1 MWHLLRYCTYILC
14 RLWKL
19 ILCCSLSIPQLAQ
32 LLNVFFLSLPFLGW
46 KLEGCRLPLQLQN
59 QQEHFQMPSG
69 NRILASC
76 HVLYDISIFSTL
88 PERERQKEKK
98 KNKEKQVQFQHSSN
112 EQRLP
117 VVQND
122 FVVWWDI
129 CLYNIT
135 GLSFLWHNPAM
146 WSEGKTVSNGSLCFH
161 PVYIGQIFES
171 IVMGQVLGDL
181 CCLALGLGSVKSRLP
196 LQSLQLLASHFC
208 I

>member
-1 MWHLLRYCTYILC
+1 MY
-14 RLWKL
+14 
-19 ILCCSLSIPQLAQ
+19 
-32 LLNVFFLSLPFLGW
+32 FFSLPFLGW
-46 KLEGCRLPLQLQN
+46 KLEGCQLPLQLQN

-69 NRILASC
+69 SRILASC

-88 PERERQKEKK
+88 PEWERQKEKN
-98 KNKEKQVQFQHSSN
+98 NKEKQVQFQHSSN

-146 WSEGKTVSNGSLCFH
+146 WSEGKTVSNGSLF
-161 PVYIGQIFES
+161 PPS
-171 IVMGQVLGDL
+171 IYRTDIWVHRNGPSPGWPLLFSSRPWVSEEQTAFAKFTAARFTLLHLDL
-181 CCLALGLGSVKSRLP
+181 FYQGAMSERKMEQPSTQRHR
-196 LQSLQLLASHFC
+196 ASFLY
-208 I
+208 